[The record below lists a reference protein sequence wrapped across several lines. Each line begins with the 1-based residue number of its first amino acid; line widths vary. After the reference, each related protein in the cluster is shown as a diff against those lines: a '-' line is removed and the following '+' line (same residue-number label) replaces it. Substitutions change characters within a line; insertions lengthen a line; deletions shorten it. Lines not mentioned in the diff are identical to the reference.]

1 MSIESDLF
9 GAEDTFP
16 CPRCG
21 FQVWFRMVDAVA
33 QVTLTCTACRTRIRL
48 VDDRAS
54 VRTAIRQM
62 DSAIEDLN
70 RTLKGLFG

>member
-1 MSIESDLF
+1 MSIERQLF
-9 GAEDTFP
+9 EAEQTFP
-16 CPRCG
+16 CPGCG
-21 FQVWFRMVDAVA
+21 FPVWFRLVDAIA

-54 VRTAIRQM
+54 VRTAIADM
-62 DSAIEDLN
+62 ESAITDLN